1 MMGFRV
7 MNKSGIYPVVWGIC
21 ALLIGGC
28 ATPLPPAAAPAPSVA
43 APVAEPGAPA
53 ASLPAPT
60 TETQVI
66 AAVNN
71 ENSVFFARGS
81 LVIDARDKAK
91 LQQHAER
98 LKADRKLRVRLV
110 GYADDLG
117 SPSYNLAISE
127 NRVAEVYGLLRK
139 FGVLSEQLRRASM
152 GSEKTD
158 KACRSSACRSRMRR
172 VELQYTD

>member
-1 MMGFRV
+1 
-7 MNKSGIYPVVWGIC
+7 MNHSVVNSIVCGIAC

-28 ATPLPPAAAPAPSVA
+28 ATQQPVASAPAPRPAEPVALPAPPAAP
-43 APVAEPGAPA
+43 
-53 ASLPAPT
+53 LPAPT

-81 LVIDARDKAK
+81 LVIDAADMAK

-127 NRVAEVYGLLRK
+127 KRVAEVHGLLRK
-139 FGVLSEQLRRASM
+139 YGVLSEQLRRASM